1 MVEGRLLAFS
11 RGSTDAGSVAAEA
24 RKTADAGTERKK
36 GWGRDGC

>member
-24 RKTADAGTERKK
+24 RKAEDAFCMILGRKAL
-36 GWGRDGC
+36 RR